1 MNYNTLCLKLSSCL
15 HSSTLTSSLHRSLYL
30 SVCISSSCLPAAS
43 SSFSLS
49 PLGFFFVIHF
59 PPPLLL
65 DPSLFLFT
73 PPFILSPSISIY
85 ISPFHSLSAL
95 SSWPPLFLFTPSVL
109 ASPPPL
115 PPSLLHLISDTL
127 TWLSPLLPQEAG
139 EPLFP
144 LIPAN
149 AICKH

>member
-15 HSSTLTSSLHRSLYL
+15 HSSTLTSSLFTFLSASLL
-30 SVCISSSCLPAAS
+30 HASLPPCLPS
-43 SSFSLS
+43 Q
-49 PLGFFFVIHF
+49 
-59 PPPLLL
+59 
-65 DPSLFLFT
+65 SLFLAFFCRPFST
-73 PPFILSPSISIY
+73 SPPARSFFISLCILLFRFHLFLIY
-85 ISPFHSLSAL
+85 ISLLFHSLS
-95 SSWPPLFLFTPSVL
+95 SCPPHPPHPILLFTPSVL